1 MDVAKLSQDVK
12 MQQWAIMIKT
22 CRESGLSV
30 REWCRQNNIS
40 EQSYYYWLKKIR
52 KTVIEQSPVQE
63 EASITKTSF
72 IPIEYNHSVSEEKKV
87 SKIIIKKDDIHID
100 VPETIA
106 EDLMINIVRSLLC

>member
-40 EQSYYYWLKKIR
+40 EQSYYYWLKK
-52 KTVIEQSPVQE
+52 
-63 EASITKTSF
+63 
-72 IPIEYNHSVSEEKKV
+72 
-87 SKIIIKKDDIHID
+87 
-100 VPETIA
+100 
-106 EDLMINIVRSLLC
+106 